1 MSDWLANDDRP
12 EASGLLYGLA
22 AYGLWGVFPAF
33 FTLLAPAGA
42 PEVLAHRVVWTVVLM
57 LMVLAVIGRF
67 GDLRTISGRTWL
79 LLTCASALISTN
91 WLIYIVA
98 VNSDHVVDA
107 ALGYFITPLVSV
119 VLGVML
125 FAERLNPWQI
135 VAVLLA
141 IAAVV
146 LLSTGVGG
154 LPLIGIGLAIS
165 FGLYG
170 AVKKVIDVDPRVS
183 VAVETA
189 IAAPFAVGYLVVLQL
204 TGDSDFLNH
213 GPAHILLMVLCGPV
227 TAIPL
232 LCFAAAAQRLAMV
245 TLGLLQYLTPSMQ
258 MIWGV
263 VVNDEPMPP
272 ARWLG
277 FALIWIAL
285 GIFTTDAI
293 FRTYG
298 NRPGT
303 LQAS

>member
-1 MSDWLANDDRP
+1 VSDWLANDDRP

>member
-1 MSDWLANDDRP
+1 VSDWLANDDRP

-57 LMVLAVIGRF
+57 LMVLAVIGRG

>member
-1 MSDWLANDDRP
+1 
-12 EASGLLYGLA
+12 
-22 AYGLWGVFPAF
+22 VFPAF
-33 FTLLAPAGA
+33 FNLLAPAGA

-57 LMVLAVIGRF
+57 AMVLTIIGRL
-67 GDLRTISGRTWL
+67 GDLRAISGRTWL

-125 FAERLNPWQI
+125 FGERLNRLQI
-135 VAVLLA
+135 FAVLLA
-141 IAAVV
+141 TAAVL

-154 LPLIGIGLAIS
+154 VPLIGIGLALS

-170 AVKKVIDVDPRVS
+170 AVKKVVPTDPRVS
-183 VAVETA
+183 LTVETA
-189 IAAPFAVGYLVVLQL
+189 IAAPFAAVFLVVLQL
-204 TGDSDFLNH
+204 NGDAGFTNH
-213 GPAHILLMVLCGPV
+213 GPWHTVLMLLCGPV

-232 LCFAAAAQRLAMV
+232 LCFGAAAQRLPLV
-245 TLGLLQYLTPSMQ
+245 TLGLLQYLTPAMQ
-258 MIWGV
+258 LIWGV
-263 VVNDEPMPP
+263 VVEREPMPP

-285 GIFTTDAI
+285 AIFTTDALSRAYRR
-293 FRTYG
+293 RTG
-298 NRPGT
+298 NLLP
-303 LQAS
+303 S

>member
-1 MSDWLANDDRP
+1 VSDWLANDDRP

-57 LMVLAVIGRF
+57 LMVIGRF

>member
-1 MSDWLANDDRP
+1 M
-12 EASGLLYGLA
+12 
-22 AYGLWGVFPAF
+22 GVFPAF
-33 FTLLAPAGA
+33 FNLLAPAGA

-57 LMVLAVIGRF
+57 AMVLTIIGRL
-67 GDLRTISGRTWL
+67 GDLRAISGRTWL

-125 FAERLNPWQI
+125 FGERLNRFQI
-135 VAVLLA
+135 FAVLLA
-141 IAAVV
+141 TAAVL

-154 LPLIGIGLAIS
+154 VPLIGIGLALS

-170 AVKKVIDVDPRVS
+170 AVKKVVPTDPRVS
-183 VAVETA
+183 LTVETA
-189 IAAPFAVGYLVVLQL
+189 IAAPFAAVFLVVLQL
-204 TGDSDFLNH
+204 NGDAGFTNH
-213 GPAHILLMVLCGPV
+213 GPWHTVLMLLCGPV

-232 LCFAAAAQRLAMV
+232 LCFGAAAQRLPLV
-245 TLGLLQYLTPSMQ
+245 TLGLLQYLTPAMQ
-258 MIWGV
+258 LIWGV
-263 VVNDEPMPP
+263 VVEREPMPP

-285 GIFTTDAI
+285 AIFTTDALSRAYRR
-293 FRTYG
+293 RTG
-298 NRPGT
+298 NLLP
-303 LQAS
+303 S